1 MRIALIS
8 IQDQP
13 ILLNACDENV
23 QFAER
28 DITKVDAHR
37 SAYAELAALMT
48 STGALTYVIVAK
60 DVLTCPMIVV
70 KTGVNFAMDETT
82 VPPRAHTSAYAELAA
97 LITSTGAL
105 TYVIVVKD
113 VHTCPTIALKTGV
126 NFAMDETTVPP
137 CARESAIATLG
148 AFITSMPVP
157 TCVVAVKHR
166 HIQL

>member
-1 MRIALIS
+1 MVTIPDNSLQVGHKTTQEMHIALILTR
-8 IQDQP
+8 DQP
-13 ILLNACDENV
+13 ILLSACDENV
-23 QFAER
+23 EFAER
-28 DITKVDAHR
+28 DIRKAD
-37 SAYAELAALMT
+37 
-48 STGALTYVIVAK
+48 
-60 DVLTCPMIVV
+60 
-70 KTGVNFAMDETT
+70 
-82 VPPRAHTSAYAELAA
+82 AHTSAYAELAA